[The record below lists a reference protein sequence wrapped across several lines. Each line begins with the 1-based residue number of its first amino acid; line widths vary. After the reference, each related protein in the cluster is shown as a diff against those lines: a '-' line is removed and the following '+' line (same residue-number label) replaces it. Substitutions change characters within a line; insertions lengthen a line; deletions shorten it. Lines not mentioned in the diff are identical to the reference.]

1 MDIAQEIRSFG
12 PSLFSAP
19 QVSQEAAPL
28 RDAMVAVVGVC
39 AFLNLYAAQP
49 LLPTLSRIFHTSP
62 QHASL
67 LVGGPTLAVALSAPF
82 LGMIS
87 ERFGRRTTLVASL
100 FALAIPTL
108 LAATSRSFG
117 QLLFWRLLT
126 GLFMPG
132 IITSAMAFIS
142 EEWGSDAPRAIS
154 LYVSGSVLGGFLG
167 RMLAGAFG
175 EHFGWRLA
183 FVVLGAT
190 TLAGSLA
197 VQHWL
202 PQSRIRPSS
211 STRTDWGAEILHHLR
226 NRKLVAT
233 YALGFGVLFSLV
245 AIFTFLAF
253 HLEGAPYHLGP
264 ASQAMIFLVYLMGIV
279 ITPLSSGW
287 IRRHGAART
296 VLFALALACAGVLL
310 TLALPL
316 ALVIAGVALCTTGVF
331 VCQAAAS
338 SFVGQVADRSRSV
351 AAGLYVSCYYAG
363 GSAGA
368 FFAGLAWHRAG
379 WVGCVALVVA
389 VQLACVLVVALSWN
403 SPAPGSASEEEL
415 PEDGGEAFAG

>member
-1 MDIAQEIRSFG
+1 MDTAHQLQDLQL
-12 PSLFSAP
+12 PLFPATEDNSADST
-19 QVSQEAAPL
+19 QRLAT
-28 RDAMVAVVGVC
+28 VALVGVC

-49 LLPTLSRIFHTSP
+49 LLPTLSRVFGTSP

-67 LVGGPTLAVALSAPF
+67 LVGGPTLAVAFSAPF

-87 ERFGRRTTLVASL
+87 ERFGRRRTLIASL
-100 FALAIPTL
+100 FGLAIPTL
-108 LAATSRSFG
+108 LAATSKTFG
-117 QLLFWRLLT
+117 QLLFWRILT

-142 EEWGSDAPRAIS
+142 EEWGKEAPKAIS

-167 RMLAGAFG
+167 RMLAGTIG
-175 EHFGWRLA
+175 EHGGWRLA
-183 FVVLGAT
+183 FVVLGTT
-190 TLAGSLA
+190 TLVGSLA

-202 PQSRIRPSS
+202 PQSQ
-211 STRTDWGAEILHHLR
+211 TRQASAPQTDWGTEIVHHLR
-226 NRKLVAT
+226 NRRLLAT

-264 ASQAMIFLVYLMGIV
+264 AGQAMIFLVYLLGIV
-279 ITPLSSGW
+279 ITPISSGW
-287 IRRHGAART
+287 IRQYGASRT
-296 VLFALALACAGVLL
+296 VLAALALSCLGVFL

-316 ALVIAGVALCTTGVF
+316 SLVIAGVALCTTGVF

-338 SFVGQVADRSRSV
+338 SFVGQSADRSRSV

-368 FFAGLAWHRAG
+368 WFAGLAWHRAG
-379 WVGCVALVVA
+379 WIGCVALVVA
-389 VQLACVLVVALSWN
+389 VQLACALTVYLFWQ
-403 SPAPGSASEEEL
+403 APPKSVISQEEL
-415 PEDGGEAFAG
+415 TPEDAFAA